1 MRPPPHGP
9 ALARRPPLVPPA
21 RRPASCAWRHRH
33 RRAASR
39 PGPRHSPFGPRPGR
53 GTRSEFSL
61 LGFASYS
68 PDALDTLK
76 KKKIPRMP
84 SLHTRGRH
92 SGTEPA
98 SGDASLSCFDR
109 ALELYRRRI
118 QWLGEDSRQVSHT
131 EPQPVPSGS
140 LPCPSEPATD
150 GLPIAVAWTAGSR
163 WLRPP
168 IKVASAKKKGGEE
181 IL

>member
-1 MRPPPHGP
+1 
-9 ALARRPPLVPPA
+9 
-21 RRPASCAWRHRH
+21 
-33 RRAASR
+33 
-39 PGPRHSPFGPRPGR
+39 
-53 GTRSEFSL
+53 
-61 LGFASYS
+61 
-68 PDALDTLK
+68 
-76 KKKIPRMP
+76 MP
-84 SLHTRGRH
+84 SLHTRGRRR

-98 SGDASLSCFDR
+98 SGDASLLCFDR

-140 LPCPSEPATD
+140 LPRPSEPATD

>member
-1 MRPPPHGP
+1 
-9 ALARRPPLVPPA
+9 
-21 RRPASCAWRHRH
+21 
-33 RRAASR
+33 
-39 PGPRHSPFGPRPGR
+39 
-53 GTRSEFSL
+53 
-61 LGFASYS
+61 
-68 PDALDTLK
+68 
-76 KKKIPRMP
+76 MP

-140 LPCPSEPATD
+140 LPRPSEPATD
-150 GLPIAVAWTAGSR
+150 GLPIAVAWTAGSQ